1 MRSVCR
7 LGRSILSILFRPVSL
22 IVFFSGLSV
31 IRFCSITLGP
41 LSTEGISLPHSFGEG
56 FFSDWTFPTDSLIN
70 RDGVFFP
77 SKKTGFSIGGPDTL
91 PGFRNGFSTWGIL
104 HGFLL
109 KKESFWTVTTAS
121 LTRPLLW
128 TF

>member
-56 FFSDWTFPTDSLIN
+56 FFSGWTFPTDSLIN
-70 RDGVFFP
+70 REGAFFSP
-77 SKKTGFSIGGPDTL
+77 PKTGFSAGGTDVL
-91 PGFRNGFSTWGIL
+91 AAFRNGFSTWVIL
-104 HGFLL
+104 TGFLFE
-109 KKESFWTVTTAS
+109 KESFWT
-121 LTRPLLW
+121 
-128 TF
+128 